1 MNVQSAG
8 ERPICPVPRRL
19 SPRCDR
25 RGAAAADQG
34 DAVARGAYL
43 FTAAGCAG
51 CHTDVAHQ
59 GAPLAGGRALKTP
72 FGTFYGPNITADR
85 TDGIGAWSDADIVAA
100 LGHGQAPDGS
110 NLYPVFPYTS
120 FTRMTDADALAIK
133 AYIFSLPPVA
143 QPSRPHDVPF
153 PLSWRFTLTFWK
165 WLEFDPGVFQPHPD
179 HDAQWNRGAYLVEAL
194 GHCGECHTPR
204 DWLGGLETSAALSG
218 NPTGP
223 DGSKVPNLTGDPAT
237 GLGNWTAQQIATV
250 LKICLLPNG
259 DVVGSAMGE
268 VVNRGTSKLTDED
281 RQAIAAYLKSLPPIV
296 NPAAK
301 ATAASFD

>member
-1 MNVQSAG
+1 MPIRIAG
-8 ERPICPVPRRL
+8 RAALAIILLALAARPAP
-19 SPRCDR
+19 
-25 RGAAAADQG
+25 AADSA

-43 FTAAGCAG
+43 FAAAGCAG
-51 CHTDVAHQ
+51 CHTDIATK

-85 TDGIGAWSDADIVAA
+85 THGIGAWSDADFLAA
-100 LGHGQAPDGS
+100 IGHGRAPDGS

-133 AYIFSLPPVA
+133 AYILSLPPSDA
-143 QPSRPHDVPF
+143 QSRPHDVSFPF
-153 PLSWRFTLTFWK
+153 SWRFTLTFWK
-165 WLEFDPGVFQPHPD
+165 WLEFDPGVFQPRAD
-179 HDAQWNRGAYLVEAL
+179 RDQQWNRGAYLVEAL

-204 DWLGGLETSAALSG
+204 DWLGGMETSAALSG
-218 NPTGP
+218 NPSGP

-237 GLGNWTAQQIATV
+237 GLGNWSAQQIATV
-250 LKICLLPNG
+250 LKIGLLPNG
-259 DVVGSAMGE
+259 DVVGSTMGE
-268 VVNRGTSKLTDED
+268 VVKQGTSQLSDED
-281 RQAIAAYLKSLPPIV
+281 RAAIAAYLKSLPPIV